1 MRVATPS
8 LMQVC
13 QGIRIISMTRLGNIG
28 AILCLIASTVFLD
41 SWVTEMREE
50 FVCSQAVT
58 YKSVEAQL
66 EEGELVTHFEEKR
79 TQESHTLMDPQ
90 TVE

>member
-1 MRVATPS
+1 MRK
-8 LMQVC
+8 
-13 QGIRIISMTRLGNIG
+13 
-28 AILCLIASTVFLD
+28 
-41 SWVTEMREE
+41 E

-58 YKSVEAQL
+58 YESVEAQ
-66 EEGELVTHFEEKR
+66 EGELVTHFEEKR

>member
-1 MRVATPS
+1 
-8 LMQVC
+8 
-13 QGIRIISMTRLGNIG
+13 MTRLGNIG
-28 AILCLIASTVFLD
+28 AILCLIASTKFLD
-41 SWVTEMREE
+41 SGETELREE

-58 YKSVEAQL
+58 YESVEAQL

-79 TQESHTLMDPQ
+79 TQESHTLMDHTA